1 MRKQLNSTSPT
12 PSSNRLFE
20 WACINSLTNK
30 ERVKAMKLLM
40 SKYNNLKPNEDFL
53 HDSYILGLAWKR
65 TQNYVRS
72 TNWYADLLELDKTCL
87 NIEYKIS
94 EWAKDIKV
102 GSFSCDPL
110 ELIPAPKSAKW
121 DVIDHI
127 WQAETCEANS
137 SRLRPLAHIS
147 IKDQSVATAV
157 MMCVADAVESKQRDC
172 SLGKQTYADHQ
183 EAKVY
188 SYGNRLSCDWEG
200 NLARF
205 RWGGSEFYRKFSTD
219 YKAFLQRSCFVG
231 REAQKQVSALDEV
244 FIVSL
249 DISNFF
255 NNIDIELLILKL
267 KKITSEHYG
276 DDSNHTNNFF
286 WTKVQQSLSWDWSDI
301 ATTLAKRL
309 NMEDLQGIPQGLA
322 SAGLFANAYLIDFDN
337 LISSKLG
344 THVPNSNV
352 FIHDYCRYVDDL
364 RLVVSGES
372 IDKNSLKS
380 LMNDF
385 VNELLKD
392 SADLSLILNKSK
404 TKVFEI
410 SDIDSWS
417 SLTSRVNDIQM
428 EVGSSSVSDRATL
441 DQNIPALQSLLVS
454 DANEDLSSFSAL
466 APWEGGDS
474 LIRIDSLRRFS
485 ANRLKSSLDSKK
497 KILPESEKRIFDNES
512 MVIAKKMLIAWLKD
526 PSVMILL
533 RKAIEVYPSI
543 QLYENILSEIFT
555 RATVRKGS
563 SDKYCMIYIMADI
576 FRSASDIHRLGEI
589 ENETSFKDLLDSISM
604 YAQQILTIKSKLPPY
619 IYHQAL
625 FFLATINRPCLD
637 RKVSNKEQVRL
648 HKVLSRVKLSDFT
661 FEDSALF
668 ELAAQIT
675 GQFDSYAAFLLQHL
689 SGYKKKDRVLIPFA
703 KNGGE
708 FWNAIWRELQSKK
721 QQKLMNK
728 FRWAIPLIEAIPSG
742 NCHFLSA
749 ICSFIDNPFKYEHAL
764 IKLGISLIKL
774 AEETPD
780 VIGASP
786 HEVSIQLDTKY
797 SWAGL
802 WKENVWGVTC
812 KFERKETGR
821 DPRYKSPSWL
831 AGNKGTVKHE
841 QVIYWVC
848 SLLRAAVLGNNDFT
862 QRRDMEMK
870 PSRYQ
875 GIRSQW
881 FKRQMGM
888 LHSPE
893 SLVGCYATISDWF
906 TNLLKHG
913 LQWPGFASTHIE
925 DLDITGI
932 EDLLTFKGCLES
944 RLAVLNRSIC
954 KSSEIP
960 TLTTVVNRPNSGDK
974 LFRVVTVQQLL
985 PKSEQFHKSDVTLD
999 NASVRAAHRDH
1010 LAAICRLTE
1019 QTLEAK
1025 LKVDDKLGESAA
1037 DLIVFAEVA
1046 VHPKDE
1052 DLLRSLAYKTNSI
1065 VFAGFVFHEFEGK
1078 IVNKARWI
1086 IPDYTE
1092 TGIQWRLRDQ
1102 GKHHMT
1108 NEEIDLGVEGYRPC
1122 QHIIEVHG
1130 HSEGPFRLTGSI
1142 CYDAT
1147 DICLAADLKNKT
1159 DMFVISAHNKD
1170 VNTFDNMA
1178 SALQWHMYQ
1187 HVVISNI
1194 GEFGGST
1201 IQAPFKEQYDRLIS
1215 HVHGVGQISINTADV
1230 DLAAFNRKLKQF
1242 KPRKT
1247 RPAGTKK

>member
-1 MRKQLNSTSPT
+1 
-12 PSSNRLFE
+12 
-20 WACINSLTNK
+20 
-30 ERVKAMKLLM
+30 MKLLK
-40 SKYNNLKPNEDFL
+40 SQYNNLKPNADFL
-53 HDSYILGLAWKR
+53 HDPHVLGLAWKR
-65 TQNYVRS
+65 TQHYVRT

-87 NIEYKIS
+87 NIEFKIN
-94 EWAKDIKV
+94 EWVNDV
-102 GSFSCDPL
+102 RYGSFSCNPL
-110 ELIPAPKSAKW
+110 ELIPAPKSGGW
-121 DVIDHI
+121 NVSNNI
-127 WQAETCEANS
+127 WQPETCENNTAS
-137 SRLRPLAHIS
+137 LRPLAHIS
-147 IKDQSVATAV
+147 IRDQSVATAV
-157 MMCVADAVESKQRDC
+157 MMCVADAVESKQKDC

-183 EAKVY
+183 KGKVY

-200 NLARF
+200 DSARF
-205 RWGGSEFYRKFSTD
+205 RWGGSEFYRRFSID
-219 YKAFLQRSCFVG
+219 YKTFLQRACYVG
-231 REAQKQVSALDEV
+231 RETQKQVSAIDEV

-249 DISNFF
+249 DISDFF
-255 NNIDIELLILKL
+255 NNISIELLISKL
-267 KKITSEHYG
+267 KVITSEYYRN
-276 DDSNHTNNFF
+276 DFNKYNQSF
-286 WTKVQQSLSWDWSDI
+286 WSKAQQSLSWDWSET
-301 ATTLAKRL
+301 AATLARTL
-309 NMEDLQGIPQGLA
+309 NMANLDGIPQGLA
-322 SAGLFANAYLIDFDN
+322 SAGLFANAYLIEFDN

-344 THVPNSNV
+344 KSIPDSKV

-380 LMNDF
+380 LMYDF
-385 VNELLKD
+385 INGLLQESANCTLEL
-392 SADLSLILNKSK
+392 NNRK

-410 SDIDSWS
+410 SDVDSWS
-417 SLTSRVNDIQM
+417 SLANRVNDIQ
-428 EVGSSSVSDRATL
+428 VDIGSSSVADRTTL
-441 DQNIPALQSLLVS
+441 EQNIPALQSLLTYE
-454 DANEDLSSFSAL
+454 ANEDLSSFSSL
-466 APWEGGDS
+466 APWEGEGDS

-485 ANRLKSSLDSKK
+485 ANRLKSSLDSMK
-497 KILPESEKRIFDNES
+497 KILLDSEKRTFDNES
-512 MVIAKKMLIAWLKD
+512 IAIAKKMLNAWLKD
-526 PSVMILL
+526 PSVMILF
-533 RKAIEVYPSI
+533 RKAMEVYPSVN
-543 QLYENILSEIFT
+543 LYESILSEVFK
-555 RATVRKGS
+555 RATVREAS
-563 SDKYCMIYIMADI
+563 HDKYCMIYILADI
-576 FRSASDIHRLGEI
+576 FRSISDIHRLGEVVG
-589 ENETSFKDLLDSISM
+589 ETSYKDLLDCISM
-604 YAQQILTIKSKLPPY
+604 YAQKILSMKVKLPPY
-619 IYHQAL
+619 VYHQAL
-625 FFLATINRPCLD
+625 FFLATINRPHLD
-637 RKVSNKEQVRL
+637 RKACNKEQVRL
-648 HKVLSRVKLSDFT
+648 HKVLSRSVLTDFT
-661 FEDSALF
+661 SEDSALF

-675 GQFDSYAAFLLQHL
+675 GQFDSYAAFLIQHL
-689 SGYKKKDRVLIPFA
+689 GGYKDRINVLETFA

-708 FWNAIWRELQSKK
+708 FWSAIWRELHRK
-721 QQKLMNK
+721 QEVKTLTRL
-728 FRWAIPLIEAIPSG
+728 RWAIPLIEAVPSG
-742 NCHFLSA
+742 KRHFLSS
-749 ICSFIDNPFKYEHAL
+749 ICSFSDNPFKYEHSL
-764 IKLGISLIKL
+764 IKLGIGLINL
-774 AEETPD
+774 VEENPSAL
-780 VIGASP
+780 GASP
-786 HEVSIQLDTKY
+786 HEVLIKLDPNG
-797 SWAGL
+797 SWNGL
-802 WKENVWGVTC
+802 WKENTRGVTC
-812 KFERKETGR
+812 EFESKEAGR
-821 DPRYKSPSWL
+821 DPRYGSPGWL
-831 AGNKGTVKHE
+831 AGHQDILSNEKI
-841 QVIYWVC
+841 IYWVC
-848 SLLRAAVLGNNDFT
+848 SLLRAAALGNTDFT
-862 QRRDMEMK
+862 QRNDIEVIAL
-870 PSRYQ
+870 RYQ
-875 GIRSQW
+875 GIRSNW
-881 FKRQMGM
+881 FKRQIGM

-925 DLDITGI
+925 ELDITGI
-932 EDLLTFKGCLES
+932 EDILTFKGCLES

-960 TLTTVVNRPNSGDK
+960 TLTTVVNRPNLGDK

-999 NASVRAAHRDH
+999 NANVRAAHREH

-1025 LKVDDKLGESAA
+1025 LKADDKLGESAA

-1065 VFAGFVFHEFEGK
+1065 VFAGFVFHEYEGK

-1086 IPDYTE
+1086 IPDYTD

-1102 GKHHMT
+1102 GKYHMT

-1159 DMFVISAHNKD
+1159 DMFVISAYNKD

-1194 GEFGGST
+1194 GQFGGST

-1247 RPAGTKK
+1247 RPAGTK